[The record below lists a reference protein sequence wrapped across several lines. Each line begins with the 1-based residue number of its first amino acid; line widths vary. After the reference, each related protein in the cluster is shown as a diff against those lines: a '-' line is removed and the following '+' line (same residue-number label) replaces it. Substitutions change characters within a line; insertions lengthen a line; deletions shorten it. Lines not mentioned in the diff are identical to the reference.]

1 MTRKSLVALLVCVAL
16 SASFNVLFFTVLSPL
31 SHGANTWVVYG
42 AVHVALVVVATC
54 VVVATFKKEL
64 RAMRISLVAISVAYF
79 AATLLTALFFLTTK
93 IAPPVPT
100 PDDASQAI
108 QIAQLFPLP
117 LVIAIFAFF
126 PFCFALFCMLD
137 FVVSFSVVE

>member
-16 SASFNVLFFTVLSPL
+16 SAFFNVLFFTVLSPL

-42 AVHVALVVVATC
+42 AVHVALVVVAAC
-54 VVVATFKKEL
+54 VVAATFKKEL